1 MKVISKKA
9 DIISKDDLLNLQNLE
24 EHVILANIKNC
35 ICQAVP
41 KDGGYS
47 FLIIGGNGYNNQ
59 VNDYYNFRNASSI
72 SNLNRLIHDTLFHNG
87 DVYLFHRSDLKG
99 IANFILNA
107 NI

>member
-1 MKVISKKA
+1 MKVVIEKT
-9 DIISKDDLLNLQNLE
+9 DIISKDDLLSLRNLE
-24 EHVILANIKNC
+24 EHVILANIKDC

-59 VNDYYNFRNASSI
+59 VNDYYNFRNAGSTSD
-72 SNLNRLIHDTLFHNG
+72 LNRLIYDTLSHNF
-87 DVYLFHRSDLKG
+87 DVYAFYKSDLED

>member
-1 MKVISKKA
+1 MKVVSERT
-9 DIISKDDLLNLQNLE
+9 DIISKDDLLSIDNLE
-24 EHVILANIKNC
+24 EHVILANIEGC

-59 VNDYYNFRNASSI
+59 INDYYDFRNLGST
-72 SNLNRLIHDTLFHNG
+72 SNLNRLIHDTLSHHW
-87 DVYLFHRSDLKG
+87 DVYAFHKSDLEG